1 MNSLVSVLPQLALLF
16 SLLLLSAFFSGSE
29 LALFSLPP
37 STVARFGESSSS
49 RQRAAA
55 RLLAKPQSLLVSILL
70 GNLLVNLFATSR
82 ATELLIRSL
91 GEGAGSWTAWIG
103 MTILIL
109 VAGEITPKVIAVQR
123 PETWATGCGRILEAF
138 SYLILP
144 VRALLIR
151 LVSPLSSRWSLDQ
164 GRWVIELAELHTAVD
179 EGKRAQLL
187 HAFEADVVIA
197 LLEME
202 QVKVKEVM
210 TPRVAMKAIPADTPA
225 TNVTRMARQLRRTR
239 LPVYAD
245 SPDRVVGVLYLKD
258 LLGSSAGYQ
267 DGVAEDLARKAVFV
281 PENMSL
287 ARLLARFKSEQRD
300 FAVVLDQY
308 GSVAGVVTMQ
318 DILEELLGPIPDK
331 HDPASPVMT
340 PLGVGKWLI
349 PASFPLDELS
359 ETFGVHLDDP
369 VAETIG
375 GKLMRIAGRIPRESE
390 EFLVARTLRV
400 RVVKAEPH
408 RLLQLVIQRVEIEGA
423 Q

>member
-1 MNSLVSVLPQLALLF
+1 MNSLVSILPQLGLLF
-16 SLLLLSAFFSGSE
+16 SLLLFSAFFSGSE
-29 LALFSLPP
+29 SALFSLSA
-37 STVARFGESSSS
+37 STVARFGESPSS
-49 RQRAAA
+49 RQRTVA
-55 RLLAKPQSLLVSILL
+55 RLLAKPQPLLVSILL

-82 ATELLIRSL
+82 ATELLIRGL
-91 GEGAGSWTAWIG
+91 GEAAGSWTAWFG

-123 PETWATGCGRILEAF
+123 SETWATGCGRILEAF

-151 LVSPLSSRWSLDQ
+151 LISPLSSRWSLDK

-179 EGKRAQLL
+179 EGRRAKLL
-187 HAFEADVVIA
+187 QAFEADLVIS

-202 QVKVKEVM
+202 QVRVKEVM
-210 TPRVAMKAIPADTPA
+210 TPRVAMKAIPAA
-225 TNVTRMARQLRRTR
+225 TRATDVTRMARQLRRTR
-239 LPVYAD
+239 LPVYEE
-245 SPDRVVGVLYLKD
+245 SPDSVVGVLYLKD
-258 LLGSSAGYQ
+258 LLGSSILSPDMVAG
-267 DGVAEDLARKAVFV
+267 DLAREAVFV

-287 ARLLARFKSEQRD
+287 ARLLARFKSEHRD
-300 FAVVLDQY
+300 FAVVVDQY

-359 ETFGVHLDDP
+359 KTCGVPLDDS
-369 VAETIG
+369 VVETIG
-375 GKLMRIAGRIPRESE
+375 GKLMRIAGRIPREGE
-390 EFLVARTLRV
+390 EFHLARTLRV

-423 Q
+423 R